1 MNLTM
6 PVAHIQYYIFLC
18 KMALLSPGRARL

>member
-6 PVAHIQYYIFLC
+6 PVARIQYYIFLC
-18 KMALLSPGRARL
+18 KMALLSPGRVSL